1 MYTSYFTLVIL
12 SETISTDSTSATLDS
27 VYKIFDSL
35 PIVVDFKNQIETTNK
50 SNNGNQKFDL
60 QKGVAKLT
68 PVGKAFID
76 VCLRPLPT

>member
-1 MYTSYFTLVIL
+1 MVIL
-12 SETISTDSTSATLDS
+12 SETISTDSTSATLNS
-27 VYKIFDSL
+27 AYKIFDSL
-35 PIVVDFKNQIETTNK
+35 PIVDFKNQIEATNK

-76 VCLRPLPT
+76 VCLRSLPT